1 MRILSLI
8 IMLVMMTI
16 MASAQNR
23 GGEVIRKPNTDNMN
37 TRRQSS
43 VQKRNPSNSFKGINR
58 NIDGLVLAKSTKQ
71 DVINLMK
78 KNNLRYIKKEN
89 GDCLEASGEYNYGG
103 VSWSTIEYRFHN
115 NILWQVVFSK
125 TGSGPSGSTIVFDYS
140 NLKESLLR
148 KYKEYYSPV
157 FADDLSFSDNATYIA
172 VFGGRPEVNQK
183 LQLRY
188 TDANILKIIN
198 GNGF

>member
-1 MRILSLI
+1 
-8 IMLVMMTI
+8 MLVMMTI

>member
-1 MRILSLI
+1 
-8 IMLVMMTI
+8 MTI
-16 MASAQNR
+16 MASAQTS
-23 GGEVIRKPNTDNMN
+23 GGEVIRKPNTGDNMN

-43 VQKRNPSNSFKGINR
+43 VHKRNSSNSFKGINR
-58 NIDGLVLAKSTKQ
+58 NINGFVLAKSTKQ
-71 DVINLMK
+71 EVINLMK
-78 KNNLRYIKKEN
+78 KNNLRYTEKEY
-89 GDCLEASGEYNYGG
+89 GECLEASGEYNFGG
-103 VSWSTIEYRFHN
+103 VSWSSIEFRFHH

-125 TGSGPSGSTIVFDYS
+125 TGNGPSGSTIVFDYS
-140 NLKESLLR
+140 NLKEKLLL

-198 GNGF
+198 GNDF